1 MSKEKIVNKIKK
13 ILSILG
19 YSILGL
25 LVFISIWLCVDK
37 FIVKSKVPSFLGVSA
52 LRVETGSMTGTINEG
67 DVIII
72 AKTNKYKIGD
82 IVTYIQDGDKLPTTH
97 RIVLYEGDN
106 GYITKGDFNNTK
118 DFDTVYQDEILGEVI
133 FPIPKLGYVL
143 DWFTTTEGIIYSI
156 VFVVILYGTIYLWR
170 LKEKDDENKNEIDCE
185 KKE

>member
-1 MSKEKIVNKIKK
+1 M
-13 ILSILG
+13 
-19 YSILGL
+19 
-25 LVFISIWLCVDK
+25 
-37 FIVKSKVPSFLGVSA
+37 
-52 LRVETGSMTGTINEG
+52 
-67 DVIII
+67 
-72 AKTNKYKIGD
+72 
-82 IVTYIQDGDKLPTTH
+82 PTTH

-106 GYITKGDFNNTK
+106 GYITKGDFNTTK

-185 KKE
+185 KKV